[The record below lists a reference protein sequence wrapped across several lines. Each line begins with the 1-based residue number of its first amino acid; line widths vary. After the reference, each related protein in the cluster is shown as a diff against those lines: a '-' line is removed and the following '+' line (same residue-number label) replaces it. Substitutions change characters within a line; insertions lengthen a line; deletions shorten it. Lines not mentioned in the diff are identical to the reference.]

1 MGTPGASPR
10 STQSPR
16 DKPHTSIQ
24 ESPLCREAIPHTA
37 LEGLFMTL
45 EVNIN
50 Y

>member
-10 STQSPR
+10 GTQSPR